1 MGKISK
7 EDKIRI
13 QTLCEQGWGYKR
25 IVSAYPNKEWK
36 QESVKTI
43 CRRFKKTGSRK
54 FYYYCYY
61 YFLINY

>member
-36 QESVKTI
+36 QDSVKIT
-43 CRRFKKTGSRK
+43 
-54 FYYYCYY
+54 
-61 YFLINY
+61 

>member
-36 QESVKTI
+36 QVTS
-43 CRRFKKTGSRK
+43 RRRAIPDT
-54 FYYYCYY
+54 
-61 YFLINY
+61 